1 MGKEE
6 KSDKDLVITAIPEE
20 DIAKVEAVSAEG
32 MVHLSN
38 VLGSS
43 LEQSISSDKVNSFI
57 DALRTKKLKFS
68 FKKSDEKTTW

>member
-68 FKKSDEKTTW
+68 FKKLDEKGA

>member
-1 MGKEE
+1 MGKKEN
-6 KSDKDLVITAIPEE
+6 KDIVITAVPKE
-20 DIAKVEAVSAEG
+20 DMAKVEAVSADG
-32 MVHLSN
+32 MVHLNN